1 LIAGLPIAS
10 EALGFVAG
18 SLLTARLAAR
28 FASPVLIAAGMGIGG
43 VGYAIVATTGD
54 TLTPLFVG
62 PTIGAVGLAVVITL
76 VADLAVG
83 AAPKERA
90 GGAAA
95 TSETSSE
102 LGGALGLAIL
112 GSIGAAIYR
121 AGVPA
126 GTSQTIG
133 DATHGP
139 FADEARDAFAGALT
153 VTASISA
160 AALLLT
166 AAAALIVLRRSA
178 AAAVPEPSG

>member
-1 LIAGLPIAS
+1 
-10 EALGFVAG
+10 
-18 SLLTARLAAR
+18 
-28 FASPVLIAAGMGIGG
+28 M
-43 VGYAIVATTGD
+43 
-54 TLTPLFVG
+54 
-62 PTIGAVGLAVVITL
+62 ITL

-126 GTSQTIG
+126 RRAG
-133 DATHGP
+133 DDRRRGGYA
-139 FADEARDAFAGALT
+139 FAEVAQDAFGTALT
-153 VTASISA
+153 VTASLSA
-160 AALLLT
+160 AALSVT
-166 AAAALIVLRRSA
+166 ALVAFVLLRRSA
-178 AAAVPEPSG
+178 AAAPAAAAASEGVC

>member
-1 LIAGLPIAS
+1 
-10 EALGFVAG
+10 
-18 SLLTARLAAR
+18 
-28 FASPVLIAAGMGIGG
+28 MGIGAF
-43 VGYAIVATTGD
+43 GYLIVAFTD
-54 TLTPLFVG
+54 QSLTPLFVG
-62 PTIGAVGLAVVITL
+62 PTIGAIGLAFVITL

-121 AGVPA
+121 GGIPA
-126 GTSQTIG
+126 HAPETIG
-133 DATHGP
+133 DAVSTP
-139 FADEARDAFAGALT
+139 FAGVAQDAFGSALT

-160 AALLLT
+160 AALSVT
-166 AAAALIVLRRSA
+166 ALVAFVLLRRSA
-178 AAAVPEPSG
+178 AAAPAAAAASEGAC